1 MNPYSS
7 VQMKVE
13 VNKMVTKANEIDR
26 CDCDVIHDEIVA
38 KVKENMPEEESLY
51 DLAELFKVF
60 GDSTRVRILWALDS
74 SEMCVCDI
82 AYLLNMT
89 QSAISHQLRVLKQA
103 ELVKSRRD
111 GKIVYY
117 SLSDEHVRTIFD
129 QGLSHINEKMEG

>member
-1 MNPYSS
+1 M
-7 VQMKVE
+7 M
-13 VNKMVTKANEIDR
+13 TKGNEIDR
-26 CDCDVIHDEIVA
+26 CDCDVIHDDIVA
-38 KVKENMPEEESLY
+38 KVKENMPEVESLY

-117 SLSDEHVRTIFD
+117 SLADEHVRTIFD
-129 QGLSHINEKMEG
+129 QGLSHISEKLEG

>member
-1 MNPYSS
+1 
-7 VQMKVE
+7 
-13 VNKMVTKANEIDR
+13 MVTKVNEIER
-26 CDCDVIHDEIVA
+26 CDCDVIHDDIVS
-38 KVKENMPEEESLY
+38 KVKENMPEENSLY

-82 AYLLNMT
+82 AFLLNMT

-117 SLSDEHVRTIFD
+117 SLADDHVRTIFD
-129 QGLSHINEKMEG
+129 QGLSHINEKLEG